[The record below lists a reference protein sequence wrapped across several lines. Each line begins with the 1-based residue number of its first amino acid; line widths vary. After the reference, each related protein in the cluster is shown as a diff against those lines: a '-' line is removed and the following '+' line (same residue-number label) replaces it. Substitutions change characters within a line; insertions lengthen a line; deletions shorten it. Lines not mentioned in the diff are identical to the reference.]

1 MRRVPAISDAA
12 AHERFVHEPRL
23 LDSLTT
29 SRVRPVTDR
38 ITDMGWRAAWI
49 NGGQT
54 MATHMINKPAIHQ
67 IAWTAALLLSGLA
80 AIHLHQETV
89 ALHRSIFRLAIR
101 SSGVACIILIIFYSD
116 GTSRWLLIGSL
127 VCLIALVV
135 YTNYALIPLNREIG
149 TWTADAPPA
158 GWKMRFSEM
167 IVRERLRSF
176 LPALAFVL
184 ELAASQR

>member
-1 MRRVPAISDAA
+1 VP
-12 AHERFVHEPRL
+12 
-23 LDSLTT
+23 
-29 SRVRPVTDR
+29 DR
-38 ITDMGWRAAWI
+38 ITDMGLARGLDQRRTNDGHAHD
-49 NGGQT
+49 QQ
-54 MATHMINKPAIHQ
+54 PAIHQ

-80 AIHLHQETV
+80 AGMFLMDFLGYYPLLPRLSDQAAIQLHQETV
-89 ALHRSIFRLAIR
+89 PLHRGIFRLAIR

-135 YTNYALIPLNREIG
+135 YTNYALIPLNREIV